1 MVDAYR
7 LRSPLDHLGLTAR
20 AQAEA
25 EHSGTGVVLSEIAHL
40 CLINIRG
47 DASDPA
53 FIAAVEKSIKLTP
66 PTAPNTVAGK
76 PSQSRIMWLGPDEWL
91 VITKPGRGER
101 AMAELWKNL
110 KDGKLHAAVTDSS
123 EARTC
128 IRIEGPRARE
138 VLAKGC
144 PIDLHPS
151 AFGPGQSAQCIVAK
165 CGVMLVQ
172 TAQAKD
178 TAGTYELYVLRSFAT
193 YLWTWLEDASQ
204 EFGVRVA

>member
-7 LRSPLDHLGLTAR
+7 LRSPLDHLSLAAR

-25 EHSGTGVVLSEIAHL
+25 EHSGTGVVLTEVAHPG
-40 CLINIRG
+40 LINIRG

-53 FIAAVEKSIKLTP
+53 FIAAVEKAIKLTP
-66 PTAPNTVAGK
+66 PTAPNTVTGK
-76 PSQSRIMWLGPDEWL
+76 PSQTRIMWLGPDEWL
-91 VITKPGRGER
+91 VIAKPGRRER
-101 AMAELWKNL
+101 VVAALWKNL
-110 KDGKLHAAVTDSS
+110 KDGKLHAAVSDSS

-144 PIDLHPS
+144 PIDLHPR
-151 AFGPGQSAQCIVAK
+151 AFGPGQSTQCIVAK
-165 CGVMLVQ
+165 CGVMLTQ

-178 TAGTYELYVLRSFAT
+178 TTATYELYVLRSFAT

-204 EFGVRVA
+204 EYGVRVA

>member
-25 EHSGTGVVLSEIAHL
+25 EQLGTGVVLSEIAHQG
-40 CLINIRG
+40 LINIRG
-47 DASDPA
+47 DATDPA
-53 FIAAVEKSIKLTP
+53 FIKAVENAIKQTP

-76 PSQSRIMWLGPDEWL
+76 PGQTRIMWLGPDEWL
-91 VITKPGRGER
+91 VISKPGAADRIMS
-101 AMAELWKNL
+101 ALWKNL

-128 IRIEGPRARE
+128 IRIEGQRARE

-144 PIDLHPS
+144 TIDLHPS

-165 CGVMLVQ
+165 CGVMLTQ
-172 TAQAKD
+172 TARAKD
-178 TAGTYELYVLRSFAT
+178 MSGTYELYVLRSFAT
-193 YLWTWLEDASQ
+193 YLWAWLEDASQ

>member
-7 LRSPLDHLGLTAR
+7 LRSPLDHLSLAAR

-25 EHSGTGVVLSEIAHL
+25 EHTGTGVVLTEIAHPG
-40 CLINIRG
+40 LINIR
-47 DASDPA
+47 DPV
-53 FIAAVEKSIKLTP
+53 FIAAVEKTIKLTA
-66 PTAPNTVAGK
+66 PTAPNTVTGK
-76 PSQSRIMWLGPDEWL
+76 PSQTRIMWLGPDEWL
-91 VITKPGRGER
+91 VITKPGRSER
-101 AMAELWKNL
+101 VMAALWKNL

-151 AFGPGQSAQCIVAK
+151 AFGPSQSAQCIVAK
-165 CGVMLVQ
+165 CGVMLTQ

-204 EFGVRVA
+204 EYGVRVA